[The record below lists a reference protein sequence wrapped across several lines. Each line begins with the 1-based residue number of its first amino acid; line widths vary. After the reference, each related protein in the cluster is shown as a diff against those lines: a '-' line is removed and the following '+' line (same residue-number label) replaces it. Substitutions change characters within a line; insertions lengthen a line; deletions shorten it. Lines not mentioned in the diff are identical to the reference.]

1 MCTWE
6 RNVVVKF
13 IGSRF
18 KGTGRLKTVIFLLAA
33 GARPLLPPPACL
45 GFKGWEY
52 AWLEQVLGDGCGSR
66 EMILGYTLRL
76 AGICGLCVVV
86 VVSLR
91 RSVRCVRG

>member
-1 MCTWE
+1 MARCSWQL
-6 RNVVVKF
+6 
-13 IGSRF
+13 
-18 KGTGRLKTVIFLLAA
+18 RLTDVAL
-33 GARPLLPPPACL
+33 GL